1 MSERYLLRGDAP
13 LEEKTWDL
21 LDNTMIG
28 AAKSFLTGRKLLSME
43 GPYGFGLKAIP
54 LQDCMGDGGI
64 ISNCVLPLSLLQTSF
79 VLGRRDVAAYERD
92 RLYLNT
98 EVVACAALDLA
109 RLEDAIIFQGSM
121 GNNGLMTLEG
131 PGAFTLSSWNSVG
144 KAADDVIKA
153 ITTLDDAGFHG
164 PYTMALSPA
173 RFNLLFRRYPQGGTE
188 LEHIAGMV
196 TEGIFK
202 APIVDSGG
210 VILAVGRPYC
220 SLVLGQDMQVG
231 YIGPVEENL
240 EFSISES
247 LALMVREPCSICVLK
262 EK

>member
-1 MSERYLLRGDAP
+1 MDS
-13 LEEKTWDL
+13 
-21 LDNTMIG
+21 TMIS
-28 AAKSFLTGRKLLSME
+28 AAKSFLTGRKILLME
-43 GPYGFGLKAIP
+43 GPFGFGLKAIP
-54 LQDCMGDGGI
+54 LQDCMGDGGVI
-64 ISNCVLPLSLLQTSF
+64 TNCVLPLSLIQTTFLLS
-79 VLGRRDVAAYERD
+79 RRDVAAYERD
-92 RLYLNT
+92 GLYLNT
-98 EVVACAALDLA
+98 ETVACAALDLA
-109 RLEDAIIFQGSM
+109 RLEDAIIFQGST

-131 PGAFTLSSWNSVG
+131 PGVFTLSSWNAIG

-153 ITTLDDAGFHG
+153 ITALDEAGFHG
-164 PYTMALSPA
+164 PYIMALNPA
-173 RFNLLFRRYPQGGTE
+173 RYNLLFRRYPQGGTE
-188 LEHIAGMV
+188 LEHIKEMV

-202 APIVDSGG
+202 APIIDSGG

-247 LALMVREPCSICVLK
+247 LALMVREPCSISVLK